1 MMNRLKDIKQY
12 QSSSN
17 EMPQSNQ
24 NDKEEKAVIDSIET
38 DPNEFIDLSNIQN
51 NISDLNQLTNI
62 QKANRM
68 DRDSQSPINVDNI
81 AVDLDDEDLE

>member
-1 MMNRLKDIKQY
+1 MNRLKDIKQY

-17 EMPQSNQ
+17 DMHQSNQ
-24 NDKEEKAVIDSIET
+24 NDKDEKSVIDSIET